1 MTPDLIV
8 IDADIRTMDAAR
20 PRAEAIAMAAGR
32 ILRLG
37 TSADILALGG
47 RETQVIDGGDRLV
60 LPGFQDAHV
69 HLMDG
74 GTDMVTAA
82 PLWDVT
88 DLAALQAAMAIHA
101 ASVALPIVIG
111 TGWQPGLFGDN
122 NLTAAVIDAV
132 VGDRPAILYDSSYH
146 NACLN
151 SRALHLCGIGADTPD
166 PPNGH
171 FVRDAQ
177 GRATGMLHEDAIHHA
192 LQFLP
197 ALGPDDHLAGA
208 MAGQAHANRHGIT
221 GITDPRVVDH
231 NVAAY
236 ATLAARGALTLR
248 VAGAALVTARDRVDT
263 MLARLTALRATH
275 AGPDFHIHSAKFF
288 LDGVFENRTAA
299 MLSPYTD
306 PPGGN
311 ADLMFPPDQIASL
324 FTALDAAR
332 FQIHVH
338 VIGDAAARAALDGFE
353 TALRANGPWP
363 SLHQLAHLQSVDPAD
378 IPRIAALGA
387 MANIQPL
394 WARFD
399 PTVPDIAL
407 NMIGPARLPRT
418 YAFRQMLNAGAP
430 FCLSSDFAVSTLNP
444 FEIIETAVTRQP
456 AVRDGLTPAFLPD
469 ERLTVAEA
477 VQGYT
482 THAAAACWRGHFTGR
497 LTPGFSADLIV
508 LDRNIFATPH
518 AAISETQVL
527 LTLFKGRAVHRSA
540 GFPVQ

>member
-1 MTPDLIV
+1 MTPDLIL
-8 IDADIRTMDAAR
+8 INADIRTMDLAC
-20 PRAEAIAMAAGR
+20 PRAEAIAMGAGR

-37 TSADILALGG
+37 STDIIRAMAGPQ
-47 RETQVIDGGDRLV
+47 TQVIDAGGRLV

-82 PLWDVT
+82 ALWDVP
-88 DLAALQAAMAIHA
+88 DLPALQAAVAAHA
-101 ASVALPIVIG
+101 ARVALPMVLG
-111 TGWQPGLFGDN
+111 SGWQAGRFGDH
-122 NLTAAVIDAV
+122 NLNAAVIDAV
-132 VGDRPAILYDSSYH
+132 VADRPALLYDSSFH

-151 SRALHLCGIGADTPD
+151 TRALTLCGIGDDTPD
-166 PPNGH
+166 PANGH
-171 FVRDAQ
+171 IVRDAA
-177 GRATGMLHEDAIHHA
+177 GHATGMLHEDAIPFA
-192 LQFLP
+192 LRFLP
-197 ALGPDDHLAGA
+197 ALGPGDFLAGA
-208 MAGQAHANRHGIT
+208 LAGQAHANRHGIT
-221 GITDPRVVDH
+221 GIIDPRIIDH

-236 ATLAARGALTLR
+236 GALAAQGALTLR
-248 VAGAALVTARDRVDT
+248 VGGAALVTPQDT
-263 MLARLTALRATH
+263 GATALARLTALRAAH
-275 AGPDFHIHSAKFF
+275 PGPDFHIHSAKFF
-288 LDGVFENRTAA
+288 FDGVFENRTAA
-299 MLSPYTD
+299 MLAAYAD
-306 PPGGN
+306 APGGN
-311 ADLMFPPDQIASL
+311 APVMFAHRQIAAM

-363 SLHQLAHLQSVDPAD
+363 GLHQLAHLQSVDAAD

-407 NMIGPARLPRT
+407 DMIGPERLPRT
-418 YAFRQMLNAGAP
+418 YAFRQMLDTGAA

-456 AVRDGLTPAFLPD
+456 SVRDGLTPPFLPA
-469 ERLTVAEA
+469 ERLSVAEA
-477 VQGYT
+477 VLGYT

-508 LDRNIFATPH
+508 LDRDIFAVPH
-518 AAISETQVL
+518 GEISETQVL
-527 LTLFKGRAVHRSA
+527 LTLFKGRAVH
-540 GFPVQ
+540 GDGVPM

>member
-1 MTPDLIV
+1 MTPELILINV
-8 IDADIRTMDAAR
+8 DIRTMDAAC
-20 PRAEAIAMAAGR
+20 PRAAAIAMAAGR
-32 ILRLG
+32 VLRLG
-37 TSADILALGG
+37 TTADVVSLAGP
-47 RETQVIDGGDRLV
+47 ETQVIDAGGRLV

-69 HLMDG
+69 HLMEG

-82 PLWDVT
+82 PLWGVT
-88 DLAALQAAMAIHA
+88 DLPGLQAAMAAHA
-101 ASVALPIVIG
+101 ASVRLAVVIG
-111 TGWQPGLFGDN
+111 TGWQPGLFGDH

-132 VGDRPAILYDSSYH
+132 VSDRPAILYDSSYH
-146 NACLN
+146 TACLN
-151 SRALHLCGIGADTPD
+151 SRALALCGIGDDTPD

-177 GRATGMLHEDAIHHA
+177 GAATGMLHEDAIHHA
-192 LQFLP
+192 LRFLP
-197 ALGPDDHLAGA
+197 ALGPDDFLAGA
-208 MAGQAHANRHGIT
+208 VAGQAHANRHGIT
-221 GITDPRVVDH
+221 GIIDPRVIDH
-231 NVAAY
+231 NVVAY
-236 ATLAARGALTLR
+236 ATLAARGGLTLR
-248 VAGAALVTARDRVDT
+248 VGGAALVTAKDTVAT
-263 MLARLTALRATH
+263 MLDRLTALRAAH

-288 LDGVFENRTAA
+288 FDGVFENRTAA
-299 MLSPYTD
+299 MLAPYAD
-306 PPGGN
+306 APGGN
-311 ADLMFPPDQIASL
+311 APVMFAPEQVAAL

-353 TALRANGPWP
+353 AALAANGPWP
-363 SLHQLAHLQSVDPAD
+363 GLHQLAHLQSVGPAD

-407 NMIGPARLPRT
+407 DMIGPVRLPQT
-418 YAFRQMLNAGAP
+418 YAFRQMLDAGAP
-430 FCLSSDFAVSTLNP
+430 YCLSSDFAVSTLNP
-444 FEIIETAVTRQP
+444 FEIIETALTRQP
-456 AVRDGLTPAFLPD
+456 MVREGITPPFLPD

-508 LDRNIFATPH
+508 LDRDIFAVPH
-518 AAISETQVL
+518 DQISETQVL
-527 LTLFKGRAVHRSA
+527 LTLFKGRAVHRGA
-540 GFPVQ
+540 GFPGQ